1 MTRAGRTAGVTL
13 VELLVVVAVI
23 GLMVGLLLPAVQAA
37 RESARASDCQS
48 RLRQIA
54 LAVTLH
60 SDATRSLP
68 SARSDGVVGSETA
81 EPVGGPTWLWTIL
94 PYVEHGMGFQWP
106 AGEKFRDVPEAVQK
120 HVVGI
125 YLCPSRRSTATALT
139 EASAGPPRVAACGCL
154 LPGLTVESGAISDY
168 AGNQGDLSSGPADF
182 YRGGRGTGTII
193 GSRVEPESK
202 RPVDRLKWRDISDG
216 LSATLLLGE
225 AHARQAHAAQL
236 PDVGPAYDGSQFQ
249 FCSRVGGPGVGIAA
263 GPLDDGAGTGW
274 MAFGSWH
281 PAGCQ
286 VAFAD
291 GRVGRLTANL
301 APDILATLCNRGDG
315 SARAATE

>member
-1 MTRAGRTAGVTL
+1 MTL

-23 GLMVGLLLPAVQAA
+23 GIMVGLLLPAVQAA
-37 RESARASDCQS
+37 RELARASDCQS
-48 RLRQIA
+48 HLRQVA
-54 LAVTLH
+54 LAVALH
-60 SDATRSLP
+60 VDATGVIP
-68 SARSDGVVGSETA
+68 PARSEGVVGSETA

-94 PYVEHGMGFQWP
+94 PYVEHGMGFQWGP
-106 AGEKFRDVPEAVQK
+106 GEKFGDVPEAVQK
-120 HVVGI
+120 HVVGL
-125 YLCPSRRSTATALT
+125 YLCPSRRSSATALT
-139 EASAGPPRVAACGCL
+139 EASAGPPRAAACGCL
-154 LPGLTVESGAISDY
+154 MPGLTVQSGAISDY

-193 GSRVEPESK
+193 GSRIEPGLK
-202 RPVDRLKWRDISDG
+202 RLVDRVRWCDISDG
-216 LSATLLLGE
+216 LSATLLVGE
-225 AHARQAHAAQL
+225 AHVRQAHVSQL

-301 APDILATLCNRGDG
+301 APDILAALCNRGDG